1 MRRKRP
7 ELWERGDLALHHDN
21 TPVHSALFIR
31 AVLCKKRNDCHPSA
45 PFSPDLAPADFFLF
59 PTLKTPLK
67 RRMFQA
73 VDEIKQKTT
82 EQLNTI
88 TKEEFSRAFDTG
100 ENRCA
105 KFVTIQGEY
114 FKRRQIQIT
123 CMF

>member
-7 ELWERGDLALHHDN
+7 ELWERGDWALHHDN

-31 AVLCKKRNDCHPSA
+31 AVLCKNGITVIPQP
-45 PFSPDLAPADFFLF
+45 PFSPDLAPADFFLY

-67 RRMFQA
+67 GRIFQA

-88 TKEEFSRAFDTG
+88 TKEEFSRAFDQG
-100 ENRCA
+100 KNLCA
-105 KFVTIQGEY
+105 EFVTFQGEY
-114 FKRRQIQIT
+114 FKGDK
-123 CMF
+123 FK